1 MKVIQKLKISNW
13 TFKINN
19 IAILKESDWG
29 TGAGEGGRQL
39 KQLEHRQY
47 FQYMFTFIQVL
58 TGVASIQST
67 GARTI
72 LAILARK
79 VLELQVLRQ
88 LDQGQP
94 WRS

>member
-1 MKVIQKLKISNW
+1 MRKLKIFNK
-13 TFKINN
+13 TFEIGS
-19 IAILKESDWG
+19 IAIPKEPDWG
-29 TGAGEGGRQL
+29 TTGAGESGRQL
-39 KQLEHRQY
+39 KQLERRQY
-47 FQYMFTFIQVL
+47 FQYMFTFTQVL

-67 GARTI
+67 GART
-72 LAILARK
+72 ILARK